1 MSNMGV
7 YAEFHSLASKL
18 QAKFSKSGL
27 AQMEVFT
34 QRQIDHHLQS
44 SSKETIPDAERT
56 DFVSKLLEMH
66 KAQPDKIS
74 LENVFMACLTN
85 VGAGSDTTS
94 ISLSAILYY
103 LIKSPDKYK
112 KAGFLPIENLCNQK
126 ANRPKLRDE
135 IDESYSSGEASRPM
149 TYQQS
154 QRLPYLQACI
164 KEGLR
169 LHPATGL
176 PLARVVPKGGARI
189 CGRFFPEGTTVGVN
203 AWVMNRN
210 PTVFGPDADDFRPE
224 RWLESSERASEMDR
238 HLMSFGLGSR
248 TCIGK
253 NISLME
259 IGIALPEIV
268 SRFDFELLK
277 PLEELKTEN
286 VWFVKQKNFAC
297 WVSLRQK

>member
-1 MSNMGV
+1 MGV

-176 PLARVVPKGGARI
+176 PLARVVPKGGAQI
-189 CGRFFPEGTTVGVN
+189 CGRFFPEGVCPSLVRCSSPSFAVASFVSTFHPLTMTFFLG
-203 AWVMNRN
+203 
-210 PTVFGPDADDFRPE
+210 DADNRGRKRLGHESKSNRFR
-224 RWLESSERASEMDR
+224 
-238 HLMSFGLGSR
+238 SR
-248 TCIGK
+248 C
-253 NISLME
+253 
-259 IGIALPEIV
+259 
-268 SRFDFELLK
+268 R
-277 PLEELKTEN
+277 
-286 VWFVKQKNFAC
+286 
-297 WVSLRQK
+297 